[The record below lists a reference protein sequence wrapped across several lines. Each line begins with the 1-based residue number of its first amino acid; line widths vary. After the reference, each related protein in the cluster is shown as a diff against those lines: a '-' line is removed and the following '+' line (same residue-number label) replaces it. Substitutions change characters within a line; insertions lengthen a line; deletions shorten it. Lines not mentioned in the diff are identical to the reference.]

1 MKKDSIHIKY
11 LMTNDRDIQWG
22 LTVNSVGFQHI
33 EPGEVYPP
41 KNHPARY
48 LFKADKGRVLNEYQ
62 TLYITRGQG
71 NFISENTEDRAISE
85 GDMFL
90 LFPGE
95 WHSYKPDISTGW
107 DEYWIGFNGNN
118 MDKRILSNFFSKEQ
132 PILNVGIKNELV
144 NMYMHAIAVAQQQ
157 TTGFQQLLA
166 GIVDYLLG
174 SAYTAD
180 KSSSFEEMRVI
191 KQINKSKVIMLE
203 NLNTNIC
210 PEQIADDLNMSY
222 SWFRKLFKQY
232 TGFSP
237 MQYMFEMKIQKS
249 KELLTDTDLSN
260 IEIAYQLG
268 FDNPNY
274 FCTIFK
280 KKTNVTPMKYRAM
293 TQGKNLVIAN
303 KNKLRAPMPLVV

>member
-11 LMTNDRDIQWG
+11 LMTNDTDIQWG

-33 EPGEVYPP
+33 EPGEAYPP
-41 KNHPARY
+41 HNHPARY
-48 LFKADKGRVLNEYQ
+48 LFKADKRRVLNEYQ
-62 TLYITRGQG
+62 LLYITRGQG
-71 NFISENTEDRAISE
+71 SFISENSDDHAISE
-85 GDMFL
+85 GNMFL

-95 WHSYKPDISTGW
+95 WHSYQPDISVGW
-107 DEYWIGFNGNN
+107 DEYWIGFNGKN
-118 MDKRILSNFFSKEQ
+118 MDRRIVSNFFNKQQ
-132 PILNVGIKNELV
+132 PTLNVGIRNELV
-144 NMYMHAIAVAQQQ
+144 NMYMHAITVAQQQ

-180 KSSSFEEMRVI
+180 KSSCFEEMRVV

-210 PEQIADDLNMSY
+210 PEKIAENLNISY

-237 MQYMFEMKIQKS
+237 MQYMVEMKIQKS
-249 KELLTDTDLSN
+249 KELLVNTDLSN
-260 IEIAYQLG
+260 VEIAYALG

-280 KKTNVTPMKYRAM
+280 KKTKVSPMKYRAQ
-293 TQGKNLVIAN
+293 TQGKNLIAATPV
-303 KNKLRAPMPLVV
+303 K